1 MPGRRSSRY
10 SKQQNMEWEGEIASI
25 LFHSS
30 KAMTIEE
37 IRLTSPTLT
46 NVSPQKIVKILSN
59 LFNRGQIDKDKD
71 PNKNNRMTYIWKK

>member
-10 SKQQNMEWEGEIASI
+10 SKQKNMEWEGEIASI

-37 IRLTSPTLT
+37 IRLISPTLT
-46 NVSPQKIVKILSN
+46 SLSPQKVAKILSN

-71 PNKNNRMTYIWKK
+71 PNKNNRMTYMWKK